1 MKHVLAAVAAAA
13 IIGTAHAQNRTL
25 SVVPQA
31 PNVGNVQMNSGDTLT
46 LFAPQ
51 PPPGQ
56 PPPGQ
61 PPGRTPQ
68 VVDPR
73 PPKPVCTAPGAP
85 GTLETEYFW
94 YPEYGMWIGCTG
106 RSGN

>member
-1 MKHVLAAVAAAA
+1 MKHVLAAVAAVA

-31 PNVGNVQMNSGDTLT
+31 PNVGNVQMNSGGTLT

-51 PPPGQ
+51 PPQRQPSQGQ
-56 PPPGQ
+56 PA
-61 PPGRTPQ
+61 Q
-68 VVDPR
+68 VADRR